1 MHGWEGHFGARSLF
15 PEYGAFMSPLS
26 VARRLVVVLLSL
38 LAVAIAGGTATASAA
53 AASAGVRTGVD
64 WDAVAR
70 CESGG
75 RWQADTGNGYYGG
88 LQFDS
93 GTWRSNGGLA
103 YAPRADRATR
113 EQQIAVAEHLAER
126 RGLTPWPACGA
137 RAAHSGDHPAAHTGS
152 HRPAH
157 TRPHASATPPSHADA
172 PAPVCT
178 DDDEDCPDTWTVEP
192 GDTLGGI
199 AEAFA
204 TDGGWPALYELNQDT
219 IGDDP
224 DLLLPGQVLA
234 LR

>member
-1 MHGWEGHFGARSLF
+1 
-15 PEYGAFMSPLS
+15 MSPLC
-26 VARRLVVVLLSL
+26 VARRLVVILLSL
-38 LAVAIAGGTATASAA
+38 LAVAVAVVGGGGGGAATASAA
-53 AASAGVRTGVD
+53 AVSTGVRTGVD
-64 WDAVAR
+64 WDALAR

-75 RWQADTGNGYYGG
+75 RWHADTGNGYYGG

-93 GTWRSNGGLA
+93 ATWRSNGGLA

-126 RGLTPWPACGA
+126 RGLAPWPACGA
-137 RAAHSGDHPAAHTGS
+137 RAAHGGDHPAAHARG
-152 HRPAH
+152 HRPAQ
-157 TRPHASATPPSHADA
+157 TRPHTSATPPSHTEA
-172 PAPVCT
+172 PAPLCT
-178 DDDEDCPDTWTVEP
+178 EDGDCPDSWTVEP

-199 AEAFA
+199 ARAFA
-204 TDGGWPALYELNQDT
+204 THGGWSALYALNQDT